1 MDARPLRCQ
10 ATEVPAHGPWEV
22 WDLSLQVQMQ
32 TVPLAVCETLTRSF
46 HFSMS
51 QFSSSVKWGHN
62 ATYRIVN
69 RINTCS

>member
-10 ATEVPAHGPWEV
+10 AAEVPAHGPWEV

-32 TVPLAVCETLTRSF
+32 TVPLAVCETLTRSL

-51 QFSSSVKWGHN
+51 QFSSSVKWGQ
-62 ATYRIVN
+62 
-69 RINTCS
+69 